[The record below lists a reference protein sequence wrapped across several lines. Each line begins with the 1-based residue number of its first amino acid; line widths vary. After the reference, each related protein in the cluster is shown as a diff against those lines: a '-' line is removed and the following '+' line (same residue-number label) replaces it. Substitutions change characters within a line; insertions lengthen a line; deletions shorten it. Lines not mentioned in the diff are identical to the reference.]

1 MKLKSKYGIIIIR
14 YKKIKRK
21 YRNMQKIE
29 NMIKKHDYIFMT
41 IVILI
46 IISGYA
52 VNANGG
58 PNDSFWNFSNIYKMY
73 EGEQI
78 YADINIIITPLF
90 FYIGE
95 IFMYIFGSN
104 YISYQIYNIITTVIL
119 FVLIYHLF
127 RKLKIQKLTAMTYVI
142 VSLIVLMPFY
152 ISATNYN
159 VLAILFSLLGITN
172 LIKNELNTK
181 TAIFQ
186 GIIAFL
192 VFMSKQNIGVF
203 YIIGLI
209 LYAIISKKSIKQLLI
224 SAITFLIGVIF
235 TIIAFLINGNLYSFI
250 DYAFLGISEFATK
263 NVYIQIISILIFLI
277 YIAIILYAFIIIF
290 NKKIDIEKEIKEN
303 VKILLSFTI
312 PFAFIVYPI
321 FNTYHLILA
330 GILPCILLIYSLTV
344 TIKQAK
350 LKKITIIGTIC
361 LAIFSIYLFT
371 DYIRKITNEDYYFK
385 GNHPYNGM
393 LIDEEQYNEMQEVCD
408 FVEENNANGIDVKIL
423 SHRAMWYLVQLHQFN
438 GELDLPFHG
447 NLGKDGEDGLIETIK
462 NLKNTKVLILK
473 EGETRAQ
480 ESEKVEDFIKQNY
493 EKVEEISMFDV
504 YYIK

>member
-1 MKLKSKYGIIIIR
+1 MKKLQNI
-14 YKKIKRK
+14 
-21 YRNMQKIE
+21 
-29 NMIKKHDYIFMT
+29 IKKHDYIFIA
-41 IVILI
+41 IVILV
-46 IISGYA
+46 IISGFA

-58 PNDSFWNFSNIYKMY
+58 PNDSFWNFANIYKMH

-78 YADINIIITPLF
+78 YTDINIIITPLF

-104 YISYQIYNIITTVIL
+104 YIAYQIYNIITTAIL

-142 VSLIVLMPFY
+142 ASLVALMPFY

-159 VLAILFSLLGITN
+159 VIALLFSILGIAN
-172 LIKNELNTK
+172 LIKKEQDTK
-181 TAIFQ
+181 AAIFQ

-192 VFMSKQNIGVF
+192 VFMSKQNIGAF

-209 LYAIISKKSIKQLLI
+209 LYAIISKKGIKQLLI
-224 SAITFLIGVIF
+224 SATAFLIGVII
-235 TIIAFLINGNLYSFI
+235 TIIAFLLNGNLYSFI

-263 NVYIQIISILIFLI
+263 NMYIEITSILIFFV

-303 VKILLSFTI
+303 VKILLSFAI
-312 PFAFIVYPI
+312 PFVFVAYPI
-321 FNTYHLILA
+321 FNVYHLILA
-330 GILPCILLIYSLTV
+330 GILPYILLVYSLTV

-361 LAIFSIYLFT
+361 IAIFSIYLFT

-385 GNHPYNGM
+385 GEHPYNGM
-393 LIDEEQYNEMQEVCD
+393 LIEEEQYNEMQEVCN
-408 FVEENNANGIDVKIL
+408 FIKENNANGIDVKIL
-423 SHRAMWYLVQLHQFN
+423 SHRAMWYLTQLHQFN
-438 GELDLPFHG
+438 GEMDLPFYG
-447 NLGKDGEDGLIETIK
+447 NLGQDGEDGLIESIK

-473 EGETRAQ
+473 EGETRSQ
-480 ESEKVEDFIKQNY
+480 ESEKVEEFIRQSY
-493 EKVEEISMFDV
+493 EKVEEISMFEV
-504 YYIK
+504 YYIN